1 MELDISERID
11 FLLDLIAADQK
22 IAYWCFDANHQLL
35 ESTSDDER
43 IFSMVFQEMHYLNVV
58 DGYIEKNAPIILQG
72 DMDLTWII
80 VRRYRDDGTL
90 THYHALG
97 PFYNSLIPP
106 DLSAG
111 LPARIEEKIW
121 SEKWRTRFIAAMSRL
136 PAFPS
141 LVYSRYALAL
151 HYCVTG
157 ERLHTSDLI
166 YPTAREL
173 SLLPGGMDEEPA
185 RQHLLGHRRLNVLLK
200 MLEDGDMNYRLFLY
214 SEENVLPIR
223 SYAETPLQNA
233 QIACAIF
240 TAICTR
246 AAMKGGLTYAASV
259 SIEDAYIRSIFLCKT
274 IEAVTDTKNQ
284 MYEDLIHRV
293 HNMHASH
300 GYSPMVQS
308 SCDYIT
314 MHLAEPLDIGILAAR
329 LNYAKYYLSRK
340 FKEETGDSVNTY
352 IKKARIELAKV
363 LLLNSDDNM
372 DEIAVKCGFISRSFF
387 TTAFTKECG
396 MPPAKYRASMRRD

>member
-43 IFSMVFQEMHYLNVV
+43 IFSMVFQEMNYLDIV
-58 DGYIEKNAPIILQG
+58 DSYADNNAPVILQG

-80 VRRYRDDGTL
+80 VRRYRDDG
-90 THYHALG
+90 LG

-121 SEKWRTRFIAAMSRL
+121 SEKWRTRFIAALSRL
-136 PAFPS
+136 PALPS

-151 HYCVTG
+151 HYCVTE

-166 YPTAREL
+166 YPTAKEL
-173 SLLPGGMDEEPA
+173 SLLPGSMDDVPA
-185 RQHLLGHRRLNVLLK
+185 RQHLLSNRRLNVLLK
-200 MLEDGDMNYRLFLY
+200 MLEDGDMNYRLFLFT
-214 SEENVLPIR
+214 EESVLPIR

-240 TAICTR
+240 TALCTR

-293 HNMHASH
+293 HNLHASH

-340 FKEETGDSVNTY
+340 FKEETGDSVNAY

-363 LLLNSDDNM
+363 LLLNSDENM
-372 DEIAVKCGFISRSFF
+372 DEIAIKCGFISRSFF

>member
-1 MELDISERID
+1 MEMDQSEKIA
-11 FLLDLIAADQK
+11 FLLDLIATDKK
-22 IAYWCFDANHQLL
+22 IAYWCFDATHHLL

-43 IFSMVFQEMHYLNVV
+43 IFAMVIQELQYLDVV
-58 DGYIEKNAPIILQG
+58 DGYTEKNAPVILQG

-80 VRRYRDDGTL
+80 IRHYKDDHTL

-97 PFYNSLIPP
+97 PFYNSLLPP

-111 LPARIEEKIW
+111 FPPRIEEKIW

-136 PAFPS
+136 PALPS

-157 ERLHTSDLI
+157 EKLRTSDLI
-166 YPTAREL
+166 YPTAKEL
-173 SLLPGGMDEEPA
+173 SLLPASTEDEPA
-185 RQHLLGHRRLNVLLK
+185 RQHLLSHRRLNVLLK
-200 MLEDGDMNYRLFLY
+200 MLEEGDMHYRLFLY
-214 SEENVLPIR
+214 SEENVLPVR
-223 SYAETPLQNA
+223 NYAETPLKNA
-233 QIACAIF
+233 QISCSIF
-240 TAICTR
+240 TALCTR

-293 HNMHASH
+293 HSVHTSH

-308 SCDYIT
+308 SCDYIN
-314 MHLAEPLDIGILAAR
+314 MHLAEPLDIGVLAGR

-340 FKEETGDSVNTY
+340 FKEETGDSINTY
-352 IKKARIELAKV
+352 IKKARIELSKV
-363 LLLNSDDNM
+363 FLLNSDSNM
-372 DEIAVKCGFISRSFF
+372 DEIAIKCGFISRSFF
-387 TTAFTKECG
+387 TTAFTRECG
-396 MPPAKYRASMRRD
+396 MPPAKYRSSLRKD